1 MPLQAP
7 PLRPIHKL
15 LFWSFLAALLAVSA
29 IAFGQAPSDPY
40 GPYKFLIGE
49 WDVVAEGGGPAAGIA
64 RLKWGPN
71 KSYIWYSMSLLDN
84 ATGAERPHFE
94 GILVW
99 NGVQKNLDMLL
110 SMDLEHG
117 LVQEKGVVT
126 VEPDGTV
133 VREITASYSAGV
145 RAMGGHGAPD
155 SQSGSSG
162 VTAKFRQTF
171 KAAGPD
177 RILTRALRESPQGW
191 IATFPGSDRLAMT
204 RREKS

>member
-1 MPLQAP
+1 
-7 PLRPIHKL
+7 
-15 LFWSFLAALLAVSA
+15 
-29 IAFGQAPSDPY
+29 
-40 GPYKFLIGE
+40 
-49 WDVVAEGGGPAAGIA
+49 
-64 RLKWGPN
+64 
-71 KSYIWYSMSLLDN
+71 MSLLEN
-84 ATGAERPHFE
+84 GAERPHFE

-117 LVQEKGVVT
+117 LVQEKGLVT

-145 RAMGGHGAPD
+145 RVMGGHGAAD
-155 SQSGSSG
+155 SPNGSGAA
-162 VTAKFRQTF
+162 AKFRQTF

-204 RREKS
+204 RRAKS

>member
-15 LFWSFLAALLAVSA
+15 LFLSFLAALLMVSA
-29 IAFGQAPSDPY
+29 IAFGETANDPY

-49 WDVVAEGGGPAAGIA
+49 WDVVPEGGGPAAGIA

-71 KSYIWYSMSLLDN
+71 KSYIWYSMSLLDS
-84 ATGAERPHFE
+84 ATGTERPHFE

-117 LVQEKGVVT
+117 LIQEKGVVT
-126 VEPDGTV
+126 AEPDGTV
-133 VREITASYSAGV
+133 VREITASYS
-145 RAMGGHGAPD
+145 
-155 SQSGSSG
+155 QSGA
-162 VTAKFRQTF
+162 TARFRQTF

-177 RILTRALRESPQGW
+177 RILTRALRESPNGW
-191 IATFPGSDRLAMT
+191 IATFPGSDRLAMS
-204 RREKS
+204 RRTKS

>member
-1 MPLQAP
+1 MHLQAP
-7 PLRPIHKL
+7 PLRTIHKL
-15 LFWSFLAALLAVSA
+15 LFWSFFAALLALTA
-29 IAFGQAPSDPY
+29 IAFGQAPAAAAPSDPY

-49 WDVVAEGGGPAAGIA
+49 WDVVPEGGGPAAGVA

-84 ATGAERPHFE
+84 GAERPHFE

-117 LVQEKGVVT
+117 LVQEKGFVT
-126 VEPDGTV
+126 AEPDGTV
-133 VREITASYSAGV
+133 VREITASYSEGV
-145 RAMGGHGAPD
+145 RAMGGHGSTGA
-155 SQSGSSG
+155 QSGA
-162 VTAKFRQTF
+162 TAKFRQTF

-177 RILTRALRESPQGW
+177 RILTRALRDSPHGW

-204 RREKS
+204 RRTK